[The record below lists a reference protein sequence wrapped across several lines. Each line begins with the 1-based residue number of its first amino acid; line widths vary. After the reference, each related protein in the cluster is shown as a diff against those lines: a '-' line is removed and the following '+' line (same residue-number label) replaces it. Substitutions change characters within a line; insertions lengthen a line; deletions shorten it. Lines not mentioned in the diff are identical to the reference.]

1 MVSDNTTADYK
12 QIEDA
17 FVSDLKKLNKERAS
31 ARSSTSGDTKEI
43 SSGTHL
49 TSAHAGE
56 KEDSSNTDS
65 NGATSEKEPEKQ
77 IKIMATYHIPEG
89 FGSKDVRVLE
99 EIVEATKE
107 RTRGKLR
114 KKFRTLADSSGVI
127 RRFIETNKML
137 SPLTVLRANTVF

>member
-43 SSGTHL
+43 SSGTHN

-56 KEDSSNTDS
+56 EADVSNPDVH
-65 NGATSEKEPEKQ
+65 GATSEKKPEEE
-77 IKIMATYHIPEG
+77 IKITATYHIPEG

-99 EIVEATKE
+99 DIVEATKE
-107 RTRGKLR
+107 KTRGKLS
-114 KKFRTLADSSGVI
+114 KNL
-127 RRFIETNKML
+127 ETIAL
-137 SPLTVLRANTVF
+137 IGRH